1 MSAFPDEPLD
11 EIVVEGS
18 DLAIASIVR
27 SGAEAVTLLW
37 SSEVTSTYTIQRS
50 QPPSLWRLAT
60 GDWQILETDIPGQ
73 AMEMSRTLS
82 GLSESAYYLRVATQ

>member
-11 EIVVEGS
+11 EIVVKGS

-50 QPPSLWRLAT
+50 QPPSLWRLANL
-60 GDWQILETDIPGQ
+60 GDRHPRSSYGNEPHSFWAQRKCLLSPYGD
-73 AMEMSRTLS
+73 AMIST
-82 GLSESAYYLRVATQ
+82 